1 MAAETRMQ
9 VGFHLLQG
17 ERSCDFAELSRTV
30 AFLQFLE
37 TKGGQQRL
45 ALAPVAYIGCD
56 LS

>member
-30 AFLQFLE
+30 AFLRFLE

-45 ALAPVAYIGCD
+45 ALAPVACIGCD